1 MKLSNNLSLSEV
13 IKSNTATRKGID
25 NSPTKEHLQNL
36 EAVAKNIFQ
45 PIREYFFVPIG
56 ISSGYRSEALNLV
69 IGGSRTSQHCK
80 GEALDL
86 DADIFGKITNAQIFE
101 FIKNNLDFDQMIWE
115 FGTEKEPNWIHVSF
129 TTKRPN
135 RKQILKAKKVYG
147 KTKYSNL

>member
-36 EAVAKNIFQ
+36 EAVAENIFQ
-45 PIREYFFVPIG
+45 PIREHFSIPIG

-86 DADIFGKITNAQIFE
+86 DADIFGKITNAQIFN
-101 FIKNNLDFDQMIWE
+101 FIKDNLDFDQMIWE

-135 RKQILKAKKVYG
+135 RKQILKAKKVCG
-147 KTKYSNL
+147 RTKYLNL